1 MADESE
7 SLDDLLAVE
16 ESLEEKHYQEQNRDP
31 ASEGWHTVVA
41 DSVKAD
47 LHNFKD
53 GFTRARA
60 NLKMI
65 VEDPNGPNDKKWI
78 FDNISLP
85 GEGESEGSVKR
96 RTAILCKLGY
106 ISKGQTRVTFNW
118 KKLQG
123 TRFQVEVEHN
133 QGEDKDG
140 KERTYANVTF
150 AGYRPVNGGASTSTP
165 PTQESA
171 PEAAGPTA
179 ETATEANAALADDG
193 FGDI

>member
-1 MADESE
+1 MADNSE

-16 ESLEEKHYQEQNRDP
+16 EDLQEKHYDEPNFDP
-31 ASEGWHTVVA
+31 PEEGWHTVVV
-41 DSVKAD
+41 DNVKAD
-47 LHNFKD
+47 LHNFAD
-53 GFTRARA
+53 GYTRARA
-60 NLKMI
+60 KLKMI
-65 VEDPNGPNDKKWI
+65 VEEPNGPNDKKWI

-133 QGEDKDG
+133 KGEDKDG

-150 AGYRPVNGGASTSTP
+150 AGYRPMNG
-165 PTQESA
+165 EA
-171 PEAAGPTA
+171 PESPETPKAKT
-179 ETATEANAALADDG
+179 ETAPADDG
-193 FGDI
+193 YGDI